1 MAGVSLGA
9 SSGRF
14 RGSHE
19 GCGLSHQ
26 SLSMGRGRRETRSG
40 PRGGA
45 WTEGRGPGGRAT
57 GGNMAELAGL
67 QEKLPEAHARWSPC
81 RPLRSHV
88 PSFLSSIPSGHRYA
102 RLLYDLVLLTCLF
115 WEPFPTFSLGP
126 ETQPLYLQCQAAWD
140 VSVLD

>member
-14 RGSHE
+14 RGSRE

-26 SLSMGRGRRETRSG
+26 SLSMGRGRREMRSG

-45 WTEGRGPGGRAT
+45 WTEGGGAGGRAT

-67 QEKLPEAHARWSPC
+67 QEKLPRHTLGGVRA
-81 RPLRSHV
+81 V
-88 PSFLSSIPSGHRYA
+88 LSAPMF
-102 RLLYDLVLLTCLF
+102 RL
-115 WEPFPTFSLGP
+115 FSLPFLLG
-126 ETQPLYLQCQAAWD
+126 TATHACFTIWF
-140 VSVLD
+140 S